1 MAKRVLAVLLCVLM
15 VLALATGCSS
25 GDSGKG
31 SGAIPLKEDGSID
44 LSQTRDIRIAIGQNT
59 FITNYDDNYLTNLLE
74 EKYNCNITM
83 DVLPAGEDGK
93 AKLQLMINGGDDLPD
108 VFSYS
113 LDTALMYQYG
123 SNGTFLA
130 LNEYY
135 ENEKIMP
142 NFNAI
147 ESEEDKTNMLSS
159 ATSADGNIYCLTMFQ
174 PEEWN
179 LTPYRMYI
187 NTTWLDNLGLEMPT
201 TTDELYDVLNA
212 FANND
217 PNGNGTKDEIAVFAY
232 YTDNGGGYGNNV
244 ILPIINSFVFTG
256 TTMSGL
262 TLSEDGK
269 TVIAPQTT
277 DGWKEAMRYL
287 NSLTQCGAILP
298 DGSFAYD
305 DSSFKGMLNYQGI
318 GTEPAEEGKSINVVG
333 LASLGSNS
341 GQFSGSGTDENVNFD
356 EYWLMP
362 VPEGPE
368 GVAYSPYAGY
378 NAERYW
384 FVTENAADP
393 AFCVYLGDGFYD
405 YTMTQIVRFGKEG
418 NDQDWTADPQ
428 FCSDWYT
435 QHTQLIEEAGF
446 TQPKE
451 SYSFVQIN
459 VDLWSTNNNTFW
471 HNQQPRYLSLE
482 VFNTMGT
489 WYDPETFVYYRANE
503 LNPTSKE
510 YYYEAHPQYVL
521 PLLTYTDEEQ
531 AQITETQVEF
541 PELIEE
547 WTMRFITG
555 ESNVDTDWDA
565 YIDALNGSGLQEY
578 IAASQ
583 AAYERSVYYT
593 SNFQ

>member
-1 MAKRVLAVLLCVLM
+1 MAKRILAVLLCVLM
-15 VLALATGCSS
+15 VLALATGCSG
-25 GDSGKG
+25 GDDGKTG
-31 SGAIPLKEDGSID
+31 SAISLTEDGSID
-44 LSQTRDIRIAIGQNT
+44 LSQTRDITISIGQNT
-59 FITNYDDNYLTNLLE
+59 FITNYDDNYLTNMLE
-74 EKYNCNITM
+74 EQYNCNITM
-83 DVLPAGEDGK
+83 DVLPSGDDGL

-113 LDTALMYQYG
+113 LDTALMYEYG

-135 ENEKIMP
+135 DNPKIMP

-147 ESEEDKTNMLSS
+147 ESEEDKTNMIAS

-187 NTTWLDNLGLEMPT
+187 NTKWLENLNLEMPT
-201 TTDELYDVLNA
+201 NTDELYNVLNA

-244 ILPIINSFVFTG
+244 ILPLINSFVFTG
-256 TTMSGL
+256 TNMSSL
-262 TLSEDGK
+262 TLSDDGK

-287 NSLTQCGAILP
+287 NSLTQCGAISA

-305 DSSFKGMLNYQGI
+305 DTSFKGMLNYQGI
-318 GTEPAEEGKSINVVG
+318 GTEAAPDGKSINVVG

-341 GQFSGSGTDENVNFD
+341 GQFAGSGTDENVNFD

-362 VPEGPE
+362 IPEGPE

-384 FVTENAADP
+384 FVTEAAADP
-393 AFCVYLGDGFYD
+393 AFCVYLGDAFYEHD
-405 YTMTQIVRFGKEG
+405 MSLTVRFGKEG
-418 NDQDWTADPQ
+418 NDADWTDDPE
-428 FCSDWYT
+428 FCADWYAE
-435 QHTQLIEEAGF
+435 HTKLIEEAGYE
-446 TQPKE
+446 QPKE
-451 SYSFVQIN
+451 SYTYVQLN

-471 HNQQPRYLSLE
+471 HNQQPRYLSLDE
-482 VFNTMGT
+482 LNHMGT

-503 LNPTSKE
+503 LNPLSKE
-510 YYYEAHPQYVL
+510 YYYDAHPQYVL
-521 PLLTYTDEEQ
+521 PMLTYTDEEQ
-531 AQITETQVEF
+531 SQITQIQIQY

-547 WTMRFITG
+547 WTMKFITG
-555 ESNVDTDWDA
+555 EANVDNDWDA
-565 YIDALNGSGLQEY
+565 YISALNGAGLQTY
-578 IAASQ
+578 IDCTQ
-583 AAYERSVYYT
+583 AAYERSVYYQ

>member
-74 EKYNCNITM
+74 EKYNCKITM
-83 DVLPAGEDGK
+83 DVLTAGEDGK

-212 FANND
+212 FANKD

-298 DGSFAYD
+298 DGSFTVPPHA
-305 DSSFKGMLNYQGI
+305 
-318 GTEPAEEGKSINVVG
+318 VG
-333 LASLGSNS
+333 
-341 GQFSGSGTDENVNFD
+341 V
-356 EYWLMP
+356 
-362 VPEGPE
+362 
-368 GVAYSPYAGY
+368 
-378 NAERYW
+378 
-384 FVTENAADP
+384 
-393 AFCVYLGDGFYD
+393 
-405 YTMTQIVRFGKEG
+405 
-418 NDQDWTADPQ
+418 
-428 FCSDWYT
+428 
-435 QHTQLIEEAGF
+435 
-446 TQPKE
+446 
-451 SYSFVQIN
+451 
-459 VDLWSTNNNTFW
+459 
-471 HNQQPRYLSLE
+471 
-482 VFNTMGT
+482 
-489 WYDPETFVYYRANE
+489 
-503 LNPTSKE
+503 
-510 YYYEAHPQYVL
+510 
-521 PLLTYTDEEQ
+521 
-531 AQITETQVEF
+531 
-541 PELIEE
+541 
-547 WTMRFITG
+547 
-555 ESNVDTDWDA
+555 
-565 YIDALNGSGLQEY
+565 
-578 IAASQ
+578 
-583 AAYERSVYYT
+583 
-593 SNFQ
+593 